1 MADFRVGMRYAVRTT
16 NELGEIIIFDM
27 TGDQESFHLSR
38 YESKLLRKWLKQAE
52 DALSE
57 ED

>member
-27 TGDQESFHLSR
+27 TGDQESFRLSK
-38 YESKLLRKWLKQAE
+38 YESELLRDWLKQAE
-52 DALSE
+52 DHLSE

>member
-1 MADFRVGMRYAVRTT
+1 MADFEVGMRYAVRTN
-16 NELGEIIIFDM
+16 NELEHITIFDM
-27 TGDQESFHLSR
+27 TADQESFHLSR